1 MKYKILILIAV
12 FGMTCWTSCNI
23 DDIPNPNET
32 SLEDILQDASP
43 SELQTVVTGIES
55 LMGQDLGFY
64 YDVVAIIGRDYWFF
78 TGSDPRYTG
87 EVLGREN
94 SQLDNAGFYGT
105 RPYFGRYR
113 TVKNC
118 NILLE
123 AVANAAP
130 GLTDTDVNGYGGFA
144 KTIQAH
150 ELLLVLNLQYQNGI
164 RLDVADPDN
173 LGGFASYDD
182 ALADISA
189 LLDEAAAQ
197 LSNATFKFSL
207 SSGFAGFDTPTT
219 FRQFN
224 RAMAARVAV
233 YQGNGEKAKTALGE
247 SFFDE
252 SAPMSTGP
260 ALYFSIA
267 GGEASNP
274 LFRPTGQ
281 ADAIIAH
288 PSFVEAVEGTPDAR
302 QDKIQLRTKVEG
314 GNIVNDTLRLD
325 GLQGVYDVVVYKSL
339 SDNLPLIRNE
349 ELALIAA
356 EANIGSDNAQAELML
371 NIVRVANNLPVYSG
385 GTSDAELT
393 DEMLHQ
399 RWLSL
404 WGEGHRWV
412 DMRRYGR
419 LGELPIDRVGDDVW
433 EQMPRPVTE
442 N

>member
-1 MKYKILILIAV
+1 MKFSLNKILILVAV

-23 DDIPNPNET
+23 DEIPDPNGT
-32 SLEDILQDASP
+32 SLEDILEGASP

-55 LMGQDLGFY
+55 LMGQEMGFY
-64 YDVVAIIGRDYWFF
+64 YDVTSIIGRDYWFF

-87 EVLGREN
+87 ELLGRES

-130 GLTDTDVNGYGGFA
+130 GLSAEDVNGYDGFA
-144 KTIQAH
+144 KTIQAY

-173 LGGFASYDD
+173 LGAFASYDE
-182 ALADISA
+182 ALTGIAN
-189 LLDEAAAQ
+189 LLDAGATDLNNANFRFT
-197 LSNATFKFSL
+197 LSG
-207 SSGFAGFDTPTT
+207 GFAGFDTPDS
-219 FRQFN
+219 FRKFN
-224 RAMAARVAV
+224 RAVAARVAV
-233 YQGNGEKAKTALGE
+233 YQGNKDAARAALGE
-247 SFFDE
+247 SFMDMTGAK
-252 SAPMSTGP
+252 SMGP
-260 ALYFSIA
+260 ALYFSVA

-274 LFRPTGQ
+274 IFRPTNQ

-288 PSFVEAVEGTPDAR
+288 PSFVSALDAVDAR
-302 QDKIQLRTKVEG
+302 NDKIALR
-314 GNIVNDTLRLD
+314 NDPLTLD
-325 GLQGVYDVVVYKSL
+325 GLTGDHDVVIYKSL
-339 SDNLPLIRNE
+339 ADNIPLIRNE
-349 ELALIAA
+349 ELWLIGA

-371 NIVRVANNLPVYSG
+371 NLVRVENGLGVYSG
-385 GTSDAELT
+385 GTSDAELV

-419 LGELPIDRVGDDVW
+419 LGELPLDRADDDVW

>member
-1 MKYKILILIAV
+1 MKFSFHKIFFLIAL
-12 FGMTCWTSCNI
+12 FSMTCWTSCNI

-164 RLDVADPDN
+164 RLDVADADN

-182 ALADISA
+182 ALAGISA

-207 SSGFAGFDTPTT
+207 SSGFAGFDTPAT

-233 YQGNGEKAKTALGE
+233 YQGDGAKAKTALGE

-260 ALYFSIA
+260 ALYFSNA

-274 LFRPTGQ
+274 LFRPTNQ

-288 PSFVEAVEGTPDAR
+288 PSFVDALDAADSR
-302 QDKIQLRTKVEG
+302 NSKIALRDAPLT
-314 GNIVNDTLRLD
+314 LD
-325 GLQGVYDVVVYKSL
+325 GLTGDHDVVIYKTL
-339 SDNLPLIRNE
+339 ADNLPLIRNE

-371 NIVRVANNLPVYSG
+371 NLVRVANNLPVYSG

-419 LGELPIDRVGDDVW
+419 LGELPIDRTGDDVW